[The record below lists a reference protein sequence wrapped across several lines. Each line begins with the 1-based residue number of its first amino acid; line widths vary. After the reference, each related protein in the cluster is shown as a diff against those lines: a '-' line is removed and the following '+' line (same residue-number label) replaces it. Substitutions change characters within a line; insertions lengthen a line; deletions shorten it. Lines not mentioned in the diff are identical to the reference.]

1 MGTYFGDFDDK
12 GRAGLWYTEADAA
25 RTPVPHVISQSPGG
39 VAWGYDGAAPSD
51 AALSILSHIT
61 RNPDVAQ
68 SRHQEF
74 KREVLIHLSVD
85 VPFQMDARIV
95 EGWLRDRGV
104 TVTAAPAIPDAARA
118 EAMAEAWRRFDET
131 VERWDDIDDPPW
143 DRGDLVVAAVKEWMA
158 SFALDLHSNAL
169 DRYKADLDRRDGTE
183 RSLGAAPG
191 QSNAVQGPPWSSHV
205 EVGWCSPYEVIDSW
219 RDEQLWVAL
228 DVTVA
233 WLPARGHPI
242 TDRSQAVE
250 EAVASWRRR
259 PPVHDREDL
268 LRDRRRAL
276 DARRDAPLQRRL
288 QLRTAAAAV
297 AKPHPGVREQ
307 VLARPLAPPNS
318 SPPTS
323 PTARS
328 HPGREL
334 GL

>member
-12 GRAGLWYTEADAA
+12 GRAGLWYAEADGV
-25 RTPVPHVISQSPGG
+25 RTPVPHVIARSPGG
-39 VAWGYDGAAPSD
+39 LAWGYDGNGPSD
-51 AALSILSHIT
+51 AALSILTHIT

-68 SRHQEF
+68 RHHQEF
-74 KREVLIHLSVD
+74 KRELLVHVSVD
-85 VPFQMDARIV
+85 VPFQMDACIV
-95 EGWLRDRGV
+95 AGWLRDRGV

-118 EAMAEAWRRFDET
+118 AAMAEAWRRFDET
-131 VERWDDIDDPPW
+131 VVSWDDIDHPPW

-169 DRYKADLDRRDGTE
+169 DRYEAALDRRDRRAGAL
-183 RSLGAAPG
+183 RAAPG
-191 QSNAVQGPPWSSHV
+191 QSNAVEGPPWSSHV
-205 EVGWCSPYEVIDSW
+205 EVGWCSPCEVIDSW
-219 RDEQLWVAL
+219 SAEQLWVEL
-228 DVTVA
+228 DATVA
-233 WLPARGHPI
+233 WLRARGHPM

-250 EAVASWRRR
+250 EAVANWCRR
-259 PPVHDREDL
+259 PPVHDRQDL

-288 QLRTAAAAV
+288 QLRTATAAV

-307 VLARPLAPPNS
+307 ALARPPAPPNS
-318 SPPTS
+318 SPPAS